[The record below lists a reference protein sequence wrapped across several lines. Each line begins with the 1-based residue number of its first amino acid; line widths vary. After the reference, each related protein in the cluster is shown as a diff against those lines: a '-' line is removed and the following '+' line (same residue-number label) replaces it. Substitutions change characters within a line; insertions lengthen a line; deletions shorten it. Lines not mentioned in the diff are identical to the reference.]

1 MPARHIIQTCKD
13 FVLEL
18 LFPSFCLGCE
28 TPETFLCARCLESI
42 PAAEPQCIACGE
54 RSPSGAICARCKQRE
69 KFVLK
74 GVTFATS
81 YQDDLVRDIIGHL
94 KYYRIKGLA
103 HPMGE
108 LAAGQFAR
116 VEAHILKNRD
126 ETRMIALPL
135 HKRRRRERGFNQSEL
150 LAQTISERLGIS
162 LLPGDTLVRIRST
175 PPQLSMKSRAAR
187 LENLRDAFAVQT
199 TNEITGKTILLVDDV
214 STTGATL
221 NEAARALKAAGA
233 REVWGLVVAHG

>member
-1 MPARHIIQTCKD
+1 
-13 FVLEL
+13 
-18 LFPSFCLGCE
+18 
-28 TPETFLCARCLESI
+28 
-42 PAAEPQCIACGE
+42 
-54 RSPSGAICARCKQRE
+54 
-69 KFVLK
+69 
-74 GVTFATS
+74 
-81 YQDDLVRDIIGHL
+81 
-94 KYYRIKGLA
+94 
-103 HPMGE
+103 MGE